1 MCNSLFLATW
11 LRRGRG
17 FLTYVPLVF
26 VAPVA
31 FSAQGG
37 FLFGV
42 NEGTSGNV
50 SFTERQEKYQG
61 LADYLAKAI
70 GTPLKLESAQNLTS
84 LTSNLQKS
92 RYGLLF
98 VRPSHISAKA
108 MRDQH
113 YVLVASAKGDAYT
126 YFLTPPNAPLSKP
139 ADVRGKRIVMPDR
152 LAYPTKVA
160 HAMLRDEG
168 INPTGENITY
178 LSSQEA
184 VGFAVEKNLTDV
196 GVVVSYSKTAK
207 EWKAKKNPIVWQSKR
222 LPYWSI
228 IASPKIS
235 SADINKLRAA
245 LIALETN
252 AAGKKIMGNIGV
264 SGFVAGKQ
272 QDYLD
277 LLNWVEQ

>member
-1 MCNSLFLATW
+1 MSISLFLATW
-11 LRRGRG
+11 RRRGRG
-17 FLTYVPLVF
+17 FLLYIPLAF
-26 VAPVA
+26 VTPLALGA
-31 FSAQGG
+31 SGG
-37 FLFGV
+37 YLFGV

-50 SFTERQEKYQG
+50 SFAERQEKYQG
-61 LADYLAKAI
+61 LADYLARAI

-139 ADVRGKRIVMPDR
+139 ADIHGKRIVMPDR
-152 LAYPTKVA
+152 LAYPSQVA

-168 INPTGENITY
+168 LNPASENITY

-196 GVVVSYSKTAK
+196 GVIVSYSKTAK

-228 IASPKIS
+228 IASPKMS
-235 SADINKLRAA
+235 GTDVNKLRAA
-245 LIALETN
+245 LMALETN
-252 AAGKKIMGNIGV
+252 AAGKKIMENIGV
-264 SGFVAGKQ
+264 NGFVAGKQ